1 MPDDSKLATPV
12 TEATEAFVAPRPK
25 RRRLLRRVLMTAGP
39 LAVLLVGGFL
49 YLNGGRYAG
58 TDNAYVHT
66 HMITV
71 SADISGRVVGLQV
84 KENQHVAAGDVL
96 FQLDPEPLQI
106 AVDRAR
112 ADLESTRNEIIGL
125 KAAYAQR
132 QEDLKAAESTAGLNQ
147 RELKRR
153 EKLVADKIISQSDYD
168 EARNNYDVA
177 SRQVAGIHQDISRIT
192 SELGGDPNIAPED
205 HPKYKAAQSTLAQAE
220 LDQRR
225 GTVKSPASG
234 IVAQVDSLRPGDYIN
249 AGAPVF
255 NIVSDNDAW
264 IEANLKETDL
274 TYVKPG
280 QTAEITIDTYP
291 GRTFEA
297 VVDSIGMATGA
308 EFSVLPAQNASGNW
322 VKVVQRIPV
331 RLHVT
336 DAPQDAVLR
345 AGMSAVV
352 EIDTGHRRA
361 LLGMLSHAFAGDSS
375 ADQAQ

>member
-1 MPDDSKLATPV
+1 MPDGSKPASEVNT
-12 TEATEAFVAPRPK
+12 APLPQP
-25 RRRLLRRVLMTAGP
+25 RRRRALRRVLLTAGP
-39 LAVLLVGGFL
+39 LLVALVAGGM
-49 YLNGGRYAG
+49 YLSGGRYAG

-66 HMITV
+66 HMVTV
-71 SADISGRVVGLQV
+71 SADISGRVVGLDV
-84 KENQHVAAGDVL
+84 KENQHVSAGDVL

-106 AVDRAR
+106 TVDRAR

-132 QEDLKAAESTAGLNQ
+132 QEDLKAAQSTAGMNQ
-147 RELKRR
+147 RELERR

-177 SRQVAGIHQDISRIT
+177 SRQAAGIRQDISRII

-205 HPKYKAAQSTLAQAE
+205 HPKYKAAQATLEQAE

-225 GTVKSPASG
+225 GTVKAPASG
-234 IVAQVDSLRPGDYIN
+234 IVSQVDALRPGDYIN

-255 NIVSDNDAW
+255 SIVSDNDAW

-274 TYVKPG
+274 TYVKAG
-280 QTAEITIDTYP
+280 QKAEITIDSYP
-291 GRTFEA
+291 GETFTA
-297 VVDSIGMATGA
+297 VVDSVGMATGA

-331 RLHVT
+331 RLHVIDGPK
-336 DAPQDAVLR
+336 DATLR

-352 EIDTGHRRA
+352 EIDTQHRRA
-361 LLGMLSHAFAGDSS
+361 LLGMLRHALALDEPAETS
-375 ADQAQ
+375 QQ

>member
-1 MPDDSKLATPV
+1 MPDGSKPASETS
-12 TEATEAFVAPRPK
+12 TAPLPQP
-25 RRRLLRRVLMTAGP
+25 RRRRALRRVLLTAGP
-39 LAVLLVGGFL
+39 LLVALVAGGM
-49 YLNGGRYAG
+49 YLSGGRYAG

-66 HMITV
+66 HMVTV
-71 SADISGRVVGLQV
+71 SADISGRVVGLDV
-84 KENQHVAAGDVL
+84 KENQHVSAGDVL

-132 QEDLKAAESTAGLNQ
+132 QEDLKAAQSTAGLNQ
-147 RELKRR
+147 RELERR

-177 SRQVAGIHQDISRIT
+177 TRQAAGIRQDISRII

-205 HPKYKAAQSTLAQAE
+205 HPKYKAAQATLEQTE

-225 GTVKSPASG
+225 GTVKAPASG
-234 IVAQVDSLRPGDYIN
+234 IVSQVDALRPGDYIN

-255 NIVSDNDAW
+255 SIVSDNDAW

-274 TYVKPG
+274 TYVKAG
-280 QTAEITIDTYP
+280 QKAEITIDSYP
-291 GRTFEA
+291 GETFTA
-297 VVDSIGMATGA
+297 VVDSVGMATGA

-331 RLHVT
+331 RLHVIDGPK
-336 DAPQDAVLR
+336 DATLR

-352 EIDTGHRRA
+352 EIDTQHRRA
-361 LLGMLSHAFAGDSS
+361 LLGMLRHALALDEPAETS
-375 ADQAQ
+375 QQ

>member
-1 MPDDSKLATPV
+1 MPDGSKPASEVNT
-12 TEATEAFVAPRPK
+12 APLPQP
-25 RRRLLRRVLMTAGP
+25 RRRRALRRVLLTAGP
-39 LAVLLVGGFL
+39 LLVALVAGGM
-49 YLNGGRYAG
+49 YLSGGRYAG

-66 HMITV
+66 HMVTV
-71 SADISGRVVGLQV
+71 SADISGRVVGLDV
-84 KENQHVAAGDVL
+84 KENQHVSAGDVL

-106 AVDRAR
+106 TVDRAR

-132 QEDLKAAESTAGLNQ
+132 QEDLKAAQSTAGMNQ
-147 RELKRR
+147 RELERR

-177 SRQVAGIHQDISRIT
+177 SRQAAGIRQDISRII

-205 HPKYKAAQSTLAQAE
+205 HPKYKAAQATLEQAE

-225 GTVKSPASG
+225 GTVKAPASG
-234 IVAQVDSLRPGDYIN
+234 IVSQVDALRPGDYIN

-255 NIVSDNDAW
+255 SVVSDNDAW

-274 TYVKPG
+274 TYVKAG
-280 QTAEITIDTYP
+280 QKAEITIDSYP
-291 GRTFEA
+291 GETFTA
-297 VVDSIGMATGA
+297 VVDSVGMATGA

-331 RLHVT
+331 RLHVIDGPK
-336 DAPQDAVLR
+336 DATLR

-352 EIDTGHRRA
+352 EIDTQHRRA
-361 LLGMLSHAFAGDSS
+361 LLGMLRHALALDEPAETS
-375 ADQAQ
+375 QQ

>member
-1 MPDDSKLATPV
+1 VSEINT
-12 TEATEAFVAPRPK
+12 APLPQPK
-25 RRRLLRRVLMTAGP
+25 RRRTLRRVLLTAGP
-39 LAVLLVGGFL
+39 LAVAIVAGGM
-49 YLNGGRYAG
+49 YLNGGRYAE

-66 HMITV
+66 HMVTV
-71 SADISGRVVGLQV
+71 SADISGRVVGLSV
-84 KENQHVAAGDVL
+84 KENQHVSAGDVL

-112 ADLESTRNEIIGL
+112 ADLESSRNEIIGL

-132 QEDLKAAESTAGLNQ
+132 QEDLKAAQSTAGLNQ
-147 RELKRR
+147 RELQRR

-177 SRQVAGIHQDISRIT
+177 SRQAAGIRQDISRII
-192 SELGGDPNIAPED
+192 SELGGDPDIAPKD
-205 HPKYKAAQSTLAQAE
+205 HPKYQAAQATLEQAE

-225 GTVKSPASG
+225 GTVKATASG
-234 IVAQVDSLRPGDYIN
+234 IVSQVDALRPGDYIN

-255 NIVSDNDAW
+255 SIVSDNDAW

-274 TYVKPG
+274 TYVKAG
-280 QTAEITIDTYP
+280 QKAEITIDSYP
-291 GRTFEA
+291 GETFTA
-297 VVDSIGMATGA
+297 VVDSVGMATGA

-331 RLHVT
+331 RLHVVDGPK
-336 DAPQDAVLR
+336 DATLR

-352 EIDTGHRRA
+352 EIDTQHRRELFNVLRHA
-361 LLGMLSHAFAGDSS
+361 LALDEPAQDTAGT
-375 ADQAQ
+375 AQ

>member
-1 MPDDSKLATPV
+1 MPDGSHPHTKSE
-12 TEATEAFVAPRPK
+12 TEAAPRPSRK
-25 RRRLLRRVLMTAGP
+25 RFLRRTLMTLGP
-39 LAVLLVGGFL
+39 LVVAVVAGGI

-66 HMITV
+66 HMVTV
-71 SADISGRVVGLQV
+71 SADISGRVVTLNAH
-84 KENQHVAAGDVL
+84 ENQHIAAGDVL

-112 ADLESTRNEIIGL
+112 ANVEAARNEIAGL
-125 KAAYAQR
+125 KSAYGQR
-132 QEDLKAAESTAGLNQ
+132 QEDLKAAESTAGLTQ

-177 SRQVAGIHQDISRIT
+177 SRQVAGIHQDMDRII
-192 SELGGDPNIAPED
+192 SELGGDPNIDPEQ
-205 HPKYKAAQSTLAQAE
+205 HPKYRAAQAALDQAE
-220 LDQRR
+220 LDLRH
-225 GTVKSPASG
+225 GTVRAPTAG
-234 IVAQVDSLRPGDYIN
+234 VVAQVDNLRPGDYIT

-280 QTAEITIDTYP
+280 QKAEITIDAYP
-291 GRTFEA
+291 GQTFTA

-352 EIDTGHRRA
+352 DIDTGHRRE
-361 LLGMLSHAFAGDSS
+361 LLGVLSHALAWD
-375 ADQAQ
+375 APAE